1 MEQLQQLMSMMNAGC
16 SALSWKT
23 QDGKHL
29 WGRNM
34 DFNRLAQGSKIS
46 FIPRGTSYY
55 MRGTTM
61 ENNLREQERR
71 TSAYAAV
78 GTGFL
83 MIPST
88 PVLYEGIN
96 EKGLMGGQLYYREF
110 AHFEQQVWEGTTA
123 LLPPFVVYHML
134 AQCDSVQQ
142 VVDTL
147 QQQVTLL
154 HEPMLGT
161 VPSLHWAFSDSTG
174 EMAVIE
180 PDVDG
185 LHIYRSTV
193 GVMTNSP
200 GYPWHRTNLLNYVG
214 LRDLDYDEWE
224 LEDNRLSQCFSGSGM
239 QGLPGDWSSPS
250 RFVRLAM
257 LKKFGVKGQDEAHG
271 VANMM
276 HLFQSAAFPN
286 GMVRVS
292 QEGHLTEY
300 DVEVIPY
307 DYTIYTSV
315 MCAESKRFYWTS
327 YENQRVQYVDL
338 EQLKSRTQPVQ
349 FELGR
354 EPDFL
359 CVTPQE

>member
-110 AHFEQQVWEGTTA
+110 AHFEQQVREGTPA
-123 LLPPFVVYHML
+123 L
-134 AQCDSVQQ
+134 
-142 VVDTL
+142 
-147 QQQVTLL
+147 
-154 HEPMLGT
+154 
-161 VPSLHWAFSDSTG
+161 
-174 EMAVIE
+174 
-180 PDVDG
+180 
-185 LHIYRSTV
+185 
-193 GVMTNSP
+193 
-200 GYPWHRTNLLNYVG
+200 
-214 LRDLDYDEWE
+214 
-224 LEDNRLSQCFSGSGM
+224 
-239 QGLPGDWSSPS
+239 
-250 RFVRLAM
+250 
-257 LKKFGVKGQDEAHG
+257 
-271 VANMM
+271 
-276 HLFQSAAFPN
+276 
-286 GMVRVS
+286 
-292 QEGHLTEY
+292 
-300 DVEVIPY
+300 
-307 DYTIYTSV
+307 
-315 MCAESKRFYWTS
+315 
-327 YENQRVQYVDL
+327 
-338 EQLKSRTQPVQ
+338 
-349 FELGR
+349 
-354 EPDFL
+354 
-359 CVTPQE
+359 

>member
-110 AHFEQQVWEGTTA
+110 AHFEQQVREGTTA

-257 LKKFGVKGQDEAHG
+257 LKNLA
-271 VANMM
+271 
-276 HLFQSAAFPN
+276 
-286 GMVRVS
+286 
-292 QEGHLTEY
+292 
-300 DVEVIPY
+300 
-307 DYTIYTSV
+307 
-315 MCAESKRFYWTS
+315 
-327 YENQRVQYVDL
+327 
-338 EQLKSRTQPVQ
+338 
-349 FELGR
+349 
-354 EPDFL
+354 
-359 CVTPQE
+359 

>member
-110 AHFEQQVWEGTTA
+110 AHFEQQVRKGTTA
-123 LLPPFVVYHML
+123 LLPAFCGLPY
-134 AQCDSVQQ
+134 A
-142 VVDTL
+142 
-147 QQQVTLL
+147 
-154 HEPMLGT
+154 GT
-161 VPSLHWAFSDSTG
+161 VRQRAAGGGYLATAGHFAARADAGNRSVAALGIFRQHRR
-174 EMAVIE
+174 
-180 PDVDG
+180 DG
-185 LHIYRSTV
+185 
-193 GVMTNSP
+193 
-200 GYPWHRTNLLNYVG
+200 
-214 LRDLDYDEWE
+214 
-224 LEDNRLSQCFSGSGM
+224 
-239 QGLPGDWSSPS
+239 
-250 RFVRLAM
+250 
-257 LKKFGVKGQDEAHG
+257 
-271 VANMM
+271 
-276 HLFQSAAFPN
+276 
-286 GMVRVS
+286 
-292 QEGHLTEY
+292 GH
-300 DVEVIPY
+300 
-307 DYTIYTSV
+307 
-315 MCAESKRFYWTS
+315 
-327 YENQRVQYVDL
+327 
-338 EQLKSRTQPVQ
+338 
-349 FELGR
+349 
-354 EPDFL
+354 
-359 CVTPQE
+359 

>member
-110 AHFEQQVWEGTTA
+110 AHFEQQVREGTTA

-257 LKKFGVKGQDEAHG
+257 LKKVWCERSGRGARGSQYDAPVPKRCLPERNGSGQPGGSSHR
-271 VANMM
+271 
-276 HLFQSAAFPN
+276 
-286 GMVRVS
+286 VRRR
-292 QEGHLTEY
+292 GH
-300 DVEVIPY
+300 
-307 DYTIYTSV
+307 
-315 MCAESKRFYWTS
+315 
-327 YENQRVQYVDL
+327 
-338 EQLKSRTQPVQ
+338 PV
-349 FELGR
+349 
-354 EPDFL
+354 
-359 CVTPQE
+359 

>member
-46 FIPRGTSYY
+46 FTPRGTSYY

-110 AHFEQQVWEGTTA
+110 AHFEQQVREGTTA

-147 QQQVTLL
+147 QQQVTLSRCW
-154 HEPMLGT
+154 EPFRRCIGHFPTAPARWRSLSRMWMVCT
-161 VPSLHWAFSDSTG
+161 STAAPSAS
-174 EMAVIE
+174 
-180 PDVDG
+180 
-185 LHIYRSTV
+185 
-193 GVMTNSP
+193 
-200 GYPWHRTNLLNYVG
+200 
-214 LRDLDYDEWE
+214 
-224 LEDNRLSQCFSGSGM
+224 
-239 QGLPGDWSSPS
+239 
-250 RFVRLAM
+250 
-257 LKKFGVKGQDEAHG
+257 
-271 VANMM
+271 
-276 HLFQSAAFPN
+276 
-286 GMVRVS
+286 
-292 QEGHLTEY
+292 
-300 DVEVIPY
+300 
-307 DYTIYTSV
+307 
-315 MCAESKRFYWTS
+315 
-327 YENQRVQYVDL
+327 
-338 EQLKSRTQPVQ
+338 
-349 FELGR
+349 
-354 EPDFL
+354 
-359 CVTPQE
+359 

>member
-110 AHFEQQVWEGTTA
+110 AHFEQQVREGTTA
-123 LLPPFVVYHML
+123 LLPPLWSTICWHSATACSRWWIPCSSRSL
-134 AQCDSVQQ
+134 CCTSRCW
-142 VVDTL
+142 
-147 QQQVTLL
+147 
-154 HEPMLGT
+154 EPFRRCIGHFPTAPARWRSLSRMWMVCT
-161 VPSLHWAFSDSTG
+161 STAAPSAS
-174 EMAVIE
+174 
-180 PDVDG
+180 
-185 LHIYRSTV
+185 
-193 GVMTNSP
+193 
-200 GYPWHRTNLLNYVG
+200 
-214 LRDLDYDEWE
+214 
-224 LEDNRLSQCFSGSGM
+224 
-239 QGLPGDWSSPS
+239 
-250 RFVRLAM
+250 
-257 LKKFGVKGQDEAHG
+257 
-271 VANMM
+271 
-276 HLFQSAAFPN
+276 
-286 GMVRVS
+286 
-292 QEGHLTEY
+292 
-300 DVEVIPY
+300 
-307 DYTIYTSV
+307 
-315 MCAESKRFYWTS
+315 
-327 YENQRVQYVDL
+327 
-338 EQLKSRTQPVQ
+338 
-349 FELGR
+349 
-354 EPDFL
+354 
-359 CVTPQE
+359 

>member
-1 MEQLQQLMSMMNAGC
+1 
-16 SALSWKT
+16 
-23 QDGKHL
+23 
-29 WGRNM
+29 
-34 DFNRLAQGSKIS
+34 
-46 FIPRGTSYY
+46 
-55 MRGTTM
+55 
-61 ENNLREQERR
+61 
-71 TSAYAAV
+71 
-78 GTGFL
+78 
-83 MIPST
+83 
-88 PVLYEGIN
+88 
-96 EKGLMGGQLYYREF
+96 MGGQLYYREF
-110 AHFEQQVWEGTTA
+110 AHFEQQVREGTTA

>member
-110 AHFEQQVWEGTTA
+110 AHFEQQVREGTTA

-147 QQQVTLL
+147 QQQVTSRCW
-154 HEPMLGT
+154 EPFRRCTGHFPT
-161 VPSLHWAFSDSTG
+161 VPARWRSSSRMWMVCTST
-174 EMAVIE
+174 AA
-180 PDVDG
+180 
-185 LHIYRSTV
+185 
-193 GVMTNSP
+193 
-200 GYPWHRTNLLNYVG
+200 
-214 LRDLDYDEWE
+214 
-224 LEDNRLSQCFSGSGM
+224 
-239 QGLPGDWSSPS
+239 PS
-250 RFVRLAM
+250 A
-257 LKKFGVKGQDEAHG
+257 
-271 VANMM
+271 
-276 HLFQSAAFPN
+276 S
-286 GMVRVS
+286 
-292 QEGHLTEY
+292 
-300 DVEVIPY
+300 
-307 DYTIYTSV
+307 
-315 MCAESKRFYWTS
+315 
-327 YENQRVQYVDL
+327 
-338 EQLKSRTQPVQ
+338 
-349 FELGR
+349 
-354 EPDFL
+354 
-359 CVTPQE
+359 